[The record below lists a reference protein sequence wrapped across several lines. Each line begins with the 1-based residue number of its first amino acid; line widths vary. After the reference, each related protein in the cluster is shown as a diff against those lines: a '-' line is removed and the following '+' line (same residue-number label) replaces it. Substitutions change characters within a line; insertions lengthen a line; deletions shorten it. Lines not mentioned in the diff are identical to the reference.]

1 MNRQL
6 AAAISSIL
14 AISAYSSVAGAQQDA
29 TPDPAAAPAQ
39 LEPVIVTGSWIP
51 QIQQEN
57 ASPVVAIT
65 AEDIDRQG
73 FQNVSELLR
82 AQPLATG
89 AVQDNQFSGGFTP
102 GATTISLLGL
112 EPGFT
117 LILLDGRPLAD
128 YPLLYNGQA
137 NFTDLSS
144 IPTGMVERID
154 VLPGNQSAVYGSAA
168 IAGVV
173 NIILKKRIEGVQIAA
188 RAGGY
193 EQGGGDNMRFELTGG
208 MGRDNFDVTY
218 GLQYSSQKPIW
229 GTDRDGFDSQNDDP
243 DETLRFGSRT
253 FLVGHVDIFTTGSF
267 ATLYDDPGQAVCDS
281 LAGNFGGTTTRD
293 FRPGR
298 GFYCGSRSEI
308 GYTTFLNE
316 QEGASGYVNANLRIG
331 ENAEAYASLLVSD
344 NRTESNGGTR
354 FWTPDVNGT
363 FGFIWDDT
371 AAEPLQLYQHI
382 FSPEET
388 GGRNRNNEINKSLSY
403 NVALGVNGVFGESD
417 WEYDTYY
424 ARSEFQVDNRQ
435 KWPLTGP
442 IEDFFREQFLG
453 PQLGTYYGY
462 PVYHPNPAA
471 FYQSLTPEEFDSFN
485 DTIATDSE
493 TWTHSL
499 NFRVTNTNLFEM
511 PAGPVGTAILA
522 QVGKQSWENPTDP
535 RVIAGEFWG
544 ITGTQGEGE
553 RENWATALEFRVPL
567 FSMLTANLS
576 GRYDDYKNV
585 DAGSDSRTTYKVGL
599 EFRPVESVLVRGSF
613 ATAFRAPD
621 MAYVFAGESGF
632 FTTVVDYFRC
642 EETGQ
647 PLANCEFAA
656 FNTQGERTGNPDL
669 RSITA
674 DSYGFGVV
682 WSPNENFQIRADYY
696 DIKIDDEVSD
706 LNIDTVLFDEN
717 ECRQGRLD
725 IDSPTCVD
733 ALSRIERTGPGA
745 LIPNQLQ
752 LVSIEPINI
761 SKENV
766 SGILAGLTYQ
776 FGGGRGGMF
785 QVNLDYNRTLDH
797 DYTQFPGDDP
807 IDLLNEGFYSTEFA
821 SVVTGDFIWEIGKWT
836 TTVHG
841 THYGSTPNFAEQS
854 GAGPIN
860 GVEPGSIDPYTLFN
874 LNVHYQLTD
883 NSSLALTVNNVADE
897 DPPEDKSYS
906 GLTGYPYFN
915 IFNYNGYGRAY
926 WLEYQIE
933 LGAK

>member
-14 AISAYSSVAGAQQDA
+14 TISAYSSSAGAQQET
-29 TPDPAAAPAQ
+29 TPEPAAAPAQ

-188 RAGGY
+188 RGGGY

-218 GLQYSSQKPIW
+218 GLQYSSQNPIW
-229 GTDRDGFDSQNDDP
+229 GTQRKQFDSSADDP
-243 DETLRFGSRT
+243 DPNLHYGSRT
-253 FLVGHVDIFTTGSF
+253 FLSYYYDITQDG
-267 ATLYDDPGQAVCDS
+267 APLLYHDPGQATCDS
-281 LAGNFGGTTTRD
+281 LADNFGGTTTYD
-293 FRPGR
+293 FREGR
-298 GFYCGSRSEI
+298 GNYCGSLKEP
-308 GYTTFLNE
+308 GYATFLNE
-316 QEGASGYVNANLRIG
+316 QEGASAYLNSNVALN
-331 ENAEAYASLLVSD
+331 ENAELYFSLLFSD
-344 NRTESNGGTR
+344 NRVESNSGSR
-354 FWTPDVNGT
+354 FWVPDVNG
-363 FGFIWDDT
+363 DT
-371 AAEPLQLYQHI
+371 INIIFDPRAPDGQPFQSFQHI

-388 GGRNRNNEINKSLSY
+388 GGRNTNNEINESQSY
-403 NVALGVNGVFGESD
+403 NVALGLNGAFGNSD
-417 WEYDTYY
+417 WEYDAYY

-435 KWPLTGP
+435 TWALT
-442 IEDFFREQFLG
+442 EDVENFFRDQFLG
-453 PQLGTYYGY
+453 PLLGDYYGY
-462 PVYHPNPAA
+462 PIYEPDYAA
-471 FYQSLTPEEFDSFN
+471 FYQAVTSDQYDSFT
-485 DTIATDSE
+485 DQIRTDSK

-499 NFRVTNTNLFEM
+499 NLRVTSTNLFDM
-511 PAGPVGTAILA
+511 PAGPVGFAALG

-544 ITGTQGEGE
+544 LTGTQGEGE

-567 FSMLTANLS
+567 FNMLTANLS

-585 DAGSDSRTTYKVGL
+585 DAGSDSRATYKVGL
-599 EFRPVESVLVRGSF
+599 EFRPVDSLLVRGSF

-621 MAYVFAGESGF
+621 MGYVFAGDSGF
-632 FTTVVDYFRC
+632 FTGVVDYFGC
-642 EETGQ
+642 EE
-647 PLANCEFAA
+647 A
-656 FNTQGERTGNPDL
+656 GECDLVEIRGNRSGNPDL
-669 RSITA
+669 KSITA
-674 DSYGFGVV
+674 DSFGFGVV
-682 WSPNENFQIRADYY
+682 WSPNDNLQLRADYY

-706 LNIDTVLFDEN
+706 LDIDRVLRDEN

-733 ALSRIERTGPGA
+733 ALSRVQRTGPNA
-745 LIPNQLQ
+745 PIPDQLQ
-752 LVSIEPINI
+752 EVSIEPINI

-766 SGILAGLTYQ
+766 SGILAGLTYR
-776 FGGGRGGMF
+776 FGEGRGGMF

-797 DYTQFPGDDP
+797 DYTQFLGDDP
-807 IDLLNEGFYSTEFA
+807 IDLLNDGFYSTEFA

-841 THYGSTPNFAEQS
+841 TYYGSTPNFAEQQ
-854 GAGPIN
+854 GLGPVN
-860 GVEPGSIDPYTLFN
+860 GVAPGDIDPYALFN

-883 NSSLALTVNNVADE
+883 NSSLALTLNNVANE
-897 DPPEDKSYS
+897 EPPEDKSYS
-906 GLTGYPYFN
+906 SAFANAYPYFN

-926 WLEYQIE
+926 WVEYQIE